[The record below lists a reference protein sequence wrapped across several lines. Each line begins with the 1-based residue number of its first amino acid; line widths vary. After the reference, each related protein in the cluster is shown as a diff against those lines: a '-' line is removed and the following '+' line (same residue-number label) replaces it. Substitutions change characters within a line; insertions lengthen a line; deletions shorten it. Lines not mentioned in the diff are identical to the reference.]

1 MYYTDKCI
9 ATVHGKPSHNTQCCM
24 STLNY
29 HCIVQ
34 QVPIDL
40 PTNCVVGFA
49 PLGNDENSFWILG
62 DVFLGAYY
70 TEFDMGNK
78 RLGFAP
84 SNP

>member
-1 MYYTDKCI
+1 MLLYMQDSI
-9 ATVHGKPSHNTQCCM
+9 E
-24 STLNY
+24 
-29 HCIVQ
+29 
-34 QVPIDL
+34 L

-49 PLGNDENSFWILG
+49 PLGNDKISFWVLG

-84 SNP
+84 SKP